1 MTALDDPSSRS
12 FARLAGSLYLL
23 IGFAGVFSI
32 IWVPSQLTVSA
43 DPFGTA
49 ALIAQRR
56 GLFAAGVGA
65 DVVLM
70 LAEVMLSVMLY
81 AMFRSHGHVLALTA
95 AAARLLMVAVMA
107 AMLLPQV
114 GILALVAQDTQ
125 FVALDADQRAEIA
138 WVLREIDESGVLVW
152 QAFFTLHLWTLGVL
166 AWRSESVP
174 RLLAAGLAI
183 GGTGYLAA
191 SVHAFQ
197 FPQIVAPGVV
207 AMILLAVAALS
218 EIGFAIWLLA
228 RGRIP
233 ARPTGT
239 GERTSA

>member
-1 MTALDDPSSRS
+1 MPRPARKGTRSLPAGRRPSVEAIQRKCFLKFRHGMVQASAVPSMHDPERRLAMTALDDPSSRS

-32 IWVPSQLTVSA
+32 IWVPSQLTVSG

-107 AMLLPQV
+107 AMLLPQA

-125 FVALDADQRAEIA
+125 FVALDSDERADR
-138 WVLREIDESGVLVW
+138 
-152 QAFFTLHLWTLGVL
+152 LG
-166 AWRSESVP
+166 
-174 RLLAAGLAI
+174 AA
-183 GGTGYLAA
+183 
-191 SVHAFQ
+191 
-197 FPQIVAPGVV
+197 
-207 AMILLAVAALS
+207 
-218 EIGFAIWLLA
+218 
-228 RGRIP
+228 RDR
-233 ARPTGT
+233 
-239 GERTSA
+239 